1 MRYLMFLLGLMF
13 ANVANALDCDVAPTC
28 AELGY
33 SQDDDPYCA
42 DNGYMYCPLDHS
54 YKKCVNMDCDKMGF
68 TEDDKT
74 SWCAKLIKC
83 KGNPLMTLC
92 QNLCEIGDVYYSDG
106 TCGYAKD
113 YDGTKIPVGVVFYV
127 TDNGRHGKVVNL
139 RDLKTDENF
148 NFNPAQPYEGTND
161 VPWGLKSTIFEK
173 NVRWP
178 TTEETTLA
186 LQKRDNGLYNG
197 QENTKIILAAKA
209 AYQSCKDGSY
219 KENTADY
226 NKYCRATAA
235 LATSLFY
242 PPEVS
247 LDDALIGQGKW
258 YLPALGEL
266 MDMYGYD
273 NAGIESYSGATG
285 ATREIRSILDITFS
299 TLANKG
305 LNAKA
310 LSTSDYHSSSIPE
323 NSSSWLLNYA
333 QGYRTTTF
341 REQAKHVRACLKF

>member
-1 MRYLMFLLGLMF
+1 MKYVLILIAILFSGQ
-13 ANVANALDCDVAPTC
+13 AVALECVKQPSC
-28 AELGY
+28 ADLGY
-33 SQDDDPYCA
+33 KQENDPMCA
-42 DNGYMYCPLDHS
+42 DDGYLICPFDS
-54 YKKCVNMDCDKMGF
+54 NYKKCVNFSCESLGF
-68 TEDDKT
+68 TQSNKST
-74 SWCAKLIKC
+74 WCGKISKC
-83 KGNPLMTLC
+83 PTDNTFTLC
-92 QNLCEIGDVYYSDG
+92 KALCEIGDVYYSDG
-106 TCGYAKD
+106 TCGYATD
-113 YDGTKIPVGVVFYV
+113 YDNTKIPVGVVFYV
-127 TDNGRHGKVVNL
+127 TDEGRHGKVVNL

-148 NFNPAQPYEGTND
+148 SFNPAQPYEGTND
-161 VPWGLKSTIFEK
+161 VPWGLRSTIFEK

-247 LDDALIGQGKW
+247 SDDALVGQGKW

-273 NAGIESYSGATG
+273 NAGIESYNGITG

-333 QGYRTTTF
+333 NGYRTTTY
-341 REQAKHVRACLKF
+341 RDLPKHVRACLKF

>member
-1 MRYLMFLLGLMF
+1 MKYVLILIAILFSSQ
-13 ANVANALDCDVAPTC
+13 AVALDCSKQPTC
-28 AELGY
+28 EELNY
-33 SQDDDPYCA
+33 SKEDNPKCDK
-42 DNGYMYCPLDHS
+42 NGYILCPYDQS
-54 YKKCVNMDCDKMGF
+54 YKKCIRYNCETLGF
-68 TEDDKT
+68 TQSNK
-74 SWCAKLIKC
+74 SAWCGKISKC
-83 KGNPLMTLC
+83 PTDNTFTLC
-92 QNLCEIGDVYYSDG
+92 KALCEIGDVYYSDG

-113 YDGTKIPVGVVFYV
+113 YDGKKIPVGVVFYV
-127 TDNGRHGKVVNL
+127 TDEGRHGKVVNL

-173 NVRWP
+173 NVCWSK
-178 TTEETTLA
+178 TEETTLA

-209 AYQSCKDGSY
+209 AYQSCKEGSY

-235 LATSLFY
+235 LAASLFY

-247 LDDALIGQGKW
+247 SDDALVGQGKW

-273 NAGIESYSGATG
+273 NSAIESYNGITG
-285 ATREIRSILDITFS
+285 ATREIRSILDSTFY
-299 TLANKG
+299 TLTNKE

-310 LSTSDYHSSSIPE
+310 LSTDYYHSSSIPE

-333 QGYRTTTF
+333 NGYKTTTF
-341 REQAKHVRACLKF
+341 REQAKHVRACLEF